1 MNTSDEGLVILL
13 VGPRQKLRP
22 SLVNRRPGVSI
33 SLSDFS
39 QKSTIPMAWLCVDFT
54 EPSPYGFSVRRKVP

>member
-1 MNTSDEGLVILL
+1 
-13 VGPRQKLRP
+13 
-22 SLVNRRPGVSI
+22 VSI

-39 QKSTIPMAWLCVDFT
+39 QKSTIPIAWPFVDFT